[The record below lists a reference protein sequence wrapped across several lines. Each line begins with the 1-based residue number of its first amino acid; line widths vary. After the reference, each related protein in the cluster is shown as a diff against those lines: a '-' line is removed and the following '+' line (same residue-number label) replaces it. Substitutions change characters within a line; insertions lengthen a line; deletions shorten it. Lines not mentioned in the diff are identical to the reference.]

1 MLSGSALLLSS
12 VNEFYKKN
20 PEYMNKL
27 VDIVEGK
34 SKVSLRII
42 DWLVTHYAKRNNI
55 VYWINDKKKEV
66 YLEVDKDTVKTCRK
80 FRLYEDYR
88 VQLKSFT
95 KMYFDPFRRHNRI
108 TCDSADIETT
118 IGQLNFF
125 KWVFKNGVLT
135 YIENN
140 LEKVTKD
147 MSTYNKENT
156 KISKKGGVNQIT
168 KELSR
173 ISFN

>member
-1 MLSGSALLLSS
+1 MSSGSALLLSS
-12 VNEFYKKN
+12 INEFYKKD
-20 PEYMNKL
+20 PEYMKEL
-27 VDIVEGK
+27 VNIVEGK
-34 SKVSLRII
+34 SRISLRVI
-42 DWLVTHYAKRNNI
+42 DWLVTHYAKRYSI
-55 VYWINDKKKEV
+55 VYWIDDHKKEI
-66 YLEVDKDTVKTCRK
+66 YLEVDKDSIKTSRK

-108 TCDSADIETT
+108 TCDGANIETT

-125 KWVFKNGVLT
+125 KWVFKNGVLR

-140 LEKVTKD
+140 LEKITKD
-147 MSTYNKENT
+147 MSSYNKENN
-156 KISKKGGVNQIT
+156 KNNKKPVNQIT

-173 ISFN
+173 VSFK